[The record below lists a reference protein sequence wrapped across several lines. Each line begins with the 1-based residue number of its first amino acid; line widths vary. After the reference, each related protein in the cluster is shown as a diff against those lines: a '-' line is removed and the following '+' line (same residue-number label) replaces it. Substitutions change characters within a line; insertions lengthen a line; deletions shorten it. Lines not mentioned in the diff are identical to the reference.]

1 MFAVIPTVAYL
12 MFSKWRKGRHKL
24 FWKKS
29 KEINLFD
36 EFCHYLNELRSDF
49 GESPSIQD
57 SITDIYDFIQRYK
70 KFYVLAEKRSAD
82 TANLSRRFEKEKSMI
97 TFEIELIKNNI
108 SNFMLDRELYGFQ
121 LSSGKVSKVNYDEM
135 ATRFFELK
143 NESLDRIMSRSICS
157 FSEFEELKPGYL
169 WTSGDGTTTIE
180 VIEEDDPGYLAAKL
194 ARDANIERECICKDC
209 QHPDVCEDI
218 RDNCPAEYHPAHG
231 IECSFI
237 NKETG
242 EVIPPGDLDDIDWF
256 RGMVPPIR
264 DNQKKLP
271 NGKLCHG

>member
-1 MFAVIPTVAYL
+1 MIAVILTPLIVTILVLSESFELIIFRVFVFAVIPTVAYL

-121 LSSGKVSKVNYDEM
+121 LSSGKVSKVIM
-135 ATRFFELK
+135 TK
-143 NESLDRIMSRSICS
+143 WQLD
-157 FSEFEELKPGYL
+157 FL
-169 WTSGDGTTTIE
+169 
-180 VIEEDDPGYLAAKL
+180 
-194 ARDANIERECICKDC
+194 N
-209 QHPDVCEDI
+209 
-218 RDNCPAEYHPAHG
+218 
-231 IECSFI
+231 
-237 NKETG
+237 
-242 EVIPPGDLDDIDWF
+242 
-256 RGMVPPIR
+256 
-264 DNQKKLP
+264 
-271 NGKLCHG
+271 